1 MTSPTGVGISDIS
14 FKSYL
19 YKSQM
24 YNQMSPTFGAADAL
38 LRDYESKAPFW

>member
-1 MTSPTGVGISDIS
+1 
-14 FKSYL
+14 
-19 YKSQM
+19 M